1 MLQRLDLIG
10 FKSFVEKTTFEFSPG
25 ITAIVGPN
33 GSGKSNIVDAIR
45 WVLGEQ
51 SVKSLRGQ
59 DMSDVIFNGSAT
71 RRSLGMAE
79 VVMHF
84 DNSRKA
90 LATEAGEV
98 QISRR
103 IYRDGQSDYLINGEI
118 RRLKDIRD
126 LFLGSGAG
134 VDAYCVIEQGRI
146 EVLLQAST
154 KDRRAIFEEAAG
166 ISRFKAKKVES
177 LRKLERVSLNLD
189 RVRDIVEE
197 LDKQLRSVQLQA
209 AKAQRYQE
217 YHARLKE
224 LRIGLGL
231 QEFYHLD
238 RQLSDESTALDNSR
252 ILLQDQAAIAQDQEK
267 EVTAAEDFLNRADED
282 LHDQE
287 TLLTQIRQRLATEEL
302 TLEHERES
310 SAELESD
317 LAETRLRQAELC
329 NRVQCLME
337 TVSRADHELASEEA
351 LCLERST
358 EVERQ
363 EKNLAH
369 SQKQLKDLQDQI
381 QEDKAGHFEQ
391 LRQAARWHNDAISS
405 KAQFDTLFRER
416 DRLRQ
421 RTEQVTGH
429 LASLDLELEGL
440 TAAEEGLQ
448 IRLTHARQTQND
460 THAQSDQ
467 LQKELQCQANSVS
480 DLKSHR
486 SGLASR
492 IEVLQDLERSQEGLG
507 AGPRE
512 MADWLN
518 GHPELRHIVAG
529 MVADL
534 LTVERENAATI
545 DLALG
550 ETAQSFLVRDFAQL
564 DALLATKRKPFSSRI
579 SFLPL
584 KEKDES
590 EGLHTSDT
598 ADVSLSMR
606 CVAEMVRCENPEFA
620 NLPNQLL
627 GRTLLV
633 KDLLTAR
640 QLALQHPGCR
650 FLTTQNELLE
660 ANGTLSVG
668 THHAEASILSRKAE
682 LRDLHGR
689 VESLESQIN
698 QAERLIAASREAIAA
713 LDATEKRQKV
723 EIEVL
728 AEQVND
734 MRLRI
739 GQHRQQR
746 AGLHEEA
753 SVGQSELVG
762 LEVEIQVQEKAW
774 KQAQAKAE
782 AAEELVAALESRLS
796 GTEIVL
802 RENEGLQQQ
811 LQESLTAAKVA
822 LAQAQER
829 MTSLSNRHQQMAAD
843 LEERRLEGL
852 KVEEHKKSTID
863 RQAANQMAI
872 LTAEA
877 HLALWYVEK
886 ETLEV
891 DLKHLMANRDDLRQR
906 KQTLAEQTQKTRQVW
921 EAKRDEVHQL
931 ELKVNDLKHKC
942 DGLCGRMREEYQVEF
957 AEVYRE
963 IKKAG
968 HWGAEATSV
977 QPESPPSG
985 QENGPVS
992 SFTSPFWLPASKE
1005 DSVSAHSEIEDL
1017 RRKLTR
1023 LGNVNLEALQELKD
1037 LEMRAASLK
1046 GQADDLTSAQR
1057 SLEEIIGKI
1066 NDDSRK
1072 LFTDTFEAIRTHFQ
1086 ELFRKLFGGGMA
1098 DIVLEDV
1105 SDVLESGIEIVA
1117 RPPGKE
1123 MRNLSLMSGGEKT
1136 LTAVALLLAIFRSK
1150 PSPFCILDEVDAPLD
1165 EANIGRFTS
1174 VLREFLDRSQFILIT
1189 HSKRTM
1195 ASADVLY
1202 GITMQE
1208 SGVSKRVSVRFE
1220 DWPEDGSGLEAQRVS
1235 A

>member
-1 MLQRLDLIG
+1 
-10 FKSFVEKTTFEFSPG
+10 
-25 ITAIVGPN
+25 
-33 GSGKSNIVDAIR
+33 
-45 WVLGEQ
+45 
-51 SVKSLRGQ
+51 
-59 DMSDVIFNGSAT
+59 
-71 RRSLGMAE
+71 MAE
-79 VVMHF
+79 VIMRF
-84 DNSRKA
+84 DNSRQA

-103 IYRDGQSDYLINGEI
+103 IYRDGQSEYLINGEI

-134 VDAYCVIEQGRI
+134 ADAYCVIEQGRI
-146 EVLLQAST
+146 EILLQAST

-209 AKAQRYQE
+209 AKAQRFQE
-217 YHARLKE
+217 YHGRMKE
-224 LRIGLGL
+224 LRIGLGI
-231 QEFYHLD
+231 QEFHLLD
-238 RQLSDESTALDNSR
+238 RQLSDESLALENFR
-252 ILLQDQAAIAQDQEK
+252 ILLQDQATLSQDQEK
-267 EVTAAEDFLNRADED
+267 EVKNAETSLSKADED
-282 LHDQE
+282 LRSQE
-287 TLLTQIRQRLATEEL
+287 GFLTQIRQRIATEEL

-317 LAETRLRQAELC
+317 LAETRVRQAELSK
-329 NRVQCLME
+329 RVQSLVE
-337 TVSRADHELASEEA
+337 TVNRAAQELTSEEA
-351 LCLERST
+351 LCQERAS
-358 EVERQ
+358 EVHRKEM
-363 EKNLAH
+363 NLVH
-369 SQKQLKDLQDQI
+369 CQKQLKELQDQI

-421 RTEQVTGH
+421 RTEQVTDH
-429 LASLDLELEGL
+429 LASLDLELESL
-440 TAAEEGLQ
+440 TSAEEGLQ
-448 IRLTHARQTQND
+448 ARLTLARQTQND
-460 THAQSDQ
+460 THAQSDR
-467 LQKELQCQANSVS
+467 LQKELQSQANSLA
-480 DLKSHR
+480 DLKSQR

-492 IEVLQDLERSQEGLG
+492 IDVLQDLERSQEGLG

-518 GHPELRHIVAG
+518 SQPEIRHIVAG

-534 LTVERENAATI
+534 LTVESENAVSV

-550 ETAQSFLVRDFAQL
+550 ETAQCFLVRDLSQL
-564 DALLATKRKPFSSRI
+564 DALLAARTEPFSSRI

-584 KEKDES
+584 KEKDETAELQTFAAVDESLPIKMLS
-590 EGLHTSDT
+590 EI
-598 ADVSLSMR
+598 
-606 CVAEMVRCENPEFA
+606 VRCENPEFG

-627 GRTLLV
+627 GKTFLV
-633 KDLLTAR
+633 MDLQTAR
-640 QLALQHPGCR
+640 QLAIQHPSCR
-650 FLTTQNELLE
+650 FLTMQNELLE
-660 ANGTLSVG
+660 ANGALSVG
-668 THHAEASILSRKAE
+668 THHAETSILSRKAE
-682 LRDLHGR
+682 LRDLRGH
-689 VESLESQIN
+689 VESLESQIS
-698 QAERLIAASREAIAA
+698 EVELLIAASREAIAA
-713 LDATEKRQKV
+713 LEATEKRQKV

-734 MRLRI
+734 LRMRL
-739 GQHRQQR
+739 GQQRQQR

-782 AAEELVAALESRLS
+782 AAEELVEALESRLS

-802 RENEGLQQQ
+802 RENEGIQQQ
-811 LQESLTAAKVA
+811 LQQSLTASKVA
-822 LAQAQER
+822 LAQVEER
-829 MTSLSNRHQQMAAD
+829 VTSLSNRHQQMAAD
-843 LEERRLEGL
+843 LEQRRLECP
-852 KVEEHKKSTID
+852 KVEEHKKTMID
-863 RQAANQMAI
+863 RQAANQLAM

-877 HLALWYVEK
+877 HLALWYSEK
-886 ETLEV
+886 EALEAG
-891 DLKHLMANRDDLRQR
+891 LKQLQVHRDDLRQR
-906 KQTLAEQTQKTRQVW
+906 KQSLAEQTRKIRQAW
-921 EAKRDEVHQL
+921 EVKRDEVHQR
-931 ELKVNDLKHKC
+931 ELNVNDLKHKC
-942 DGLCGRMREEYQVEF
+942 EGLCGRMREEYQVEL
-957 AEVYRE
+957 AELYRE
-963 IKKAG
+963 KAG
-968 HWGAEATSV
+968 HWRTGEGSRGRTEAQLSEPANESASSSASV
-977 QPESPPSG
+977 
-985 QENGPVS
+985 
-992 SFTSPFWLPASKE
+992 PFWLPASEE
-1005 DSVSAHSEIEDL
+1005 DSVNAQSEIEEL

-1037 LEMRAASLK
+1037 LEVRAASLK
-1046 GQADDLTSAQR
+1046 SQAEDLTSAQR
-1057 SLEEIIGKI
+1057 SLEEIISKI
-1066 NDDSRK
+1066 NEDSRK

-1220 DWPEDGSGLEAQRVS
+1220 DWPEDGTSPEMQRAS

>member
-59 DMSDVIFNGSAT
+59 EMSDVIFNGSAT

-79 VVMHF
+79 VIMHF
-84 DNSRKA
+84 DNSRQA
-90 LATEAGEV
+90 LATQAGEV

-103 IYRDGQSDYLINGEI
+103 IYRDGQSEYLINGEI
-118 RRLKDIRD
+118 RRLKDVRD

-134 VDAYCVIEQGRI
+134 TDAYCVIEQGRI
-146 EVLLQAST
+146 EVLLQASIQ
-154 KDRRAIFEEAAG
+154 DRRAIFEEAAG

-177 LRKLERVSLNLD
+177 LRKLERVTQNLD
-189 RVRDIVEE
+189 RVKDIVDE
-197 LDKQLRSVQLQA
+197 LDKQLRTVQLQA
-209 AKAQRYQE
+209 AKAQRFHE
-217 YHARLKE
+217 YHARMRE
-224 LRIGLGL
+224 LRIGLGI
-231 QEFYHLD
+231 QEFHHLD
-238 RQLSDESTALDNSR
+238 QQLSDESNAFENARL
-252 ILLQDQAAIAQDQEK
+252 ILQDQSTLSQDQEK
-267 EVTAAEDFLNRADED
+267 EVKNAESLLSKADED
-282 LHDQE
+282 LRSQE
-287 TLLTQIRQRLATEEL
+287 TLLTQTRQRIATEEL

-317 LAETRLRQAELC
+317 LAETRIRQSELS
-329 NRVQCLME
+329 NRVQLLVE
-337 TVSRADHELASEEA
+337 TVDQASRELASEEA
-351 LCLERST
+351 LCLERAT
-358 EVERQ
+358 EVQCQ

-369 SQKQLKDLQDQI
+369 CQKQLKELQDQI

-416 DRLRQ
+416 ERLRQ

-429 LASLDLELEGL
+429 LASLDVELESL
-440 TAAEEGLQ
+440 TSAEEGLQ
-448 IRLTHARQTQND
+448 TRLTHARQTQND
-460 THAQSDQ
+460 THAQSDR
-467 LQKELQCQANSVS
+467 LQKELQTQAISLA
-480 DLKSHR
+480 DLKSQR

-492 IEVLQDLERSQEGLG
+492 IEVLQELERSQEGLG

-518 GHPELRHIVAG
+518 RQPELRRIIVG

-534 LTVERENAATI
+534 LTVDRENATSI

-550 ETAQSFLVRDFAQL
+550 DIAQCFLVCDPSQL
-564 DALLATKRKPFSSRI
+564 DALLATRTEAFSSRI

-590 EGLHTSDT
+590 EELQASNELDQ
-598 ADVSLSMR
+598 SLPIKR
-606 CVAEMVRCENPEFA
+606 VAEMVRCEDPDLG

-627 GRTLLV
+627 GKTFLV
-633 KDLLTAR
+633 RDLQTAR
-640 QLALQHPGCR
+640 QLAVQHRGYR
-650 FLTTQNELLE
+650 LLTIQNELLE
-660 ANGTLSVG
+660 ADGTLSVG
-668 THHAEASILSRKAE
+668 THHAETSILSRKAE
-682 LRDLHGR
+682 LRDLRGQ
-689 VESLESQIN
+689 VEALEGQIGEV
-698 QAERLIAASREAIAA
+698 AHLIAASREAIAA
-713 LDATEKRQKV
+713 LEATEKRQKV
-723 EIEVL
+723 DIDVL
-728 AEQVND
+728 AEHIND
-734 MRLRI
+734 LRMRI
-739 GQHRQQR
+739 GQQRQQR

-774 KQAQAKAE
+774 KQAQTKAE

-802 RENEGLQQQ
+802 RENEGIQQQ
-811 LQESLTAAKVA
+811 LQQSLTAAKVA
-822 LAQAQER
+822 LAQVQER

-843 LEERRLEGL
+843 LEQRRLECL

-863 RQAANQMAI
+863 RQAANQVAM

-877 HLALWYVEK
+877 HLALWYLEK

-891 DLKHLMANRDDLRQR
+891 DLKQLQVHREDLRQR
-906 KQTLAEQTQKTRQVW
+906 KQSLADQTQKIRQAW
-921 EAKRDEVHQL
+921 EAKREEVHQL

-942 DGLCGRMREEYQVEF
+942 EGLCDRMREDYQIEL

-963 IKKAG
+963 MRKAG
-968 HWGAEATSV
+968 HWAAERRDARDSQPSSLPASLSTSN
-977 QPESPPSG
+977 PS
-985 QENGPVS
+985 
-992 SFTSPFWLPASKE
+992 WLPASEEESTEAQK
-1005 DSVSAHSEIEDL
+1005 EIEEL

-1037 LEMRAASLK
+1037 LEVRSASLK
-1046 GQADDLTSAQR
+1046 NQAEDLTSAQR

-1066 NDDSRK
+1066 NEDSRK
-1072 LFTDTFEAIRTHFQ
+1072 LFTDAFEAIRTHFQ

-1098 DIVLEDV
+1098 DIVLENPA
-1105 SDVLESGIEIVA
+1105 DVLECGIEIVA

-1195 ASADVLY
+1195 ASADMLY

-1220 DWPEDGSGLEAQRVS
+1220 DWPEDSNDLEAQRVS